1 MFSARPKAFIRSL
14 RFRLIL
20 WNAVAVLLT
29 VAAVLYFVRQ
39 GVGTEL
45 RSEMDLVL
53 MSDLDDI
60 VRRVEDAVSSDLRT
74 LRTELELRSQ
84 DHQHDRW
91 YVAFLDQKGERLWAS
106 SRAPAPVIAELA
118 DKQFVDR
125 RGFRIL
131 QTRLRSPV
139 GDVAVVRV
147 GASYAALHESLNRI
161 DRVAMLVGMGML
173 ALAPILG
180 VILALRAIAPL
191 SQLVE
196 TAEGL
201 RPGRGMERLP
211 TRDAGDELDR
221 LAEAFNR
228 LLDRM
233 GDYLRQKHDFLN
245 NAAHE
250 LRTPLAAIRS
260 TVEVQL
266 DRPDLAE
273 DQREVLTQVIEE
285 TAALHHLVSQLLTL
299 ASSDVDRLA
308 SHAEPVNLTN
318 VTRDAVEMFRAVA
331 EVSDI
336 SIISDL
342 TPNCIVEGNQNSLR
356 QVLNNLLDNAIK
368 FTAIAPTAGHP
379 SRPRQVTVRLVG
391 DSASSTVRLTVAD
404 TGIGVAAEDVPRL
417 GERFYRVDKARQR
430 STGVGGTGLGLS
442 ICKAIIDAHRGQLD
456 IASDLGTGTT
466 VTITIPLM
474 AVMSKESR
482 LDATNT
488 HH

>member
-1 MFSARPKAFIRSL
+1 M
-14 RFRLIL
+14 
-20 WNAVAVLLT
+20 
-29 VAAVLYFVRQ
+29 
-39 GVGTEL
+39 
-45 RSEMDLVL
+45 
-53 MSDLDDI
+53 
-60 VRRVEDAVSSDLRT
+60 
-74 LRTELELRSQ
+74 
-84 DHQHDRW
+84 
-91 YVAFLDQKGERLWAS
+91 

-118 DKQFVDR
+118 DKTFVDR
-125 RGFRIL
+125 EGFRIL

-139 GDVAVVRV
+139 GEVAVVRV

-161 DRVAMLVGMGML
+161 DRVAMLAGMGML

-180 VILALRAIAPL
+180 VLLALRAITPL
-191 SQLVE
+191 SKLVE

-201 RPGRGMERLP
+201 RPGRVMERLP
-211 TRDAGDELDR
+211 IRDSGDELDR

-233 GDYLRQKHDFLN
+233 GDYMRQKHDFLN

-266 DRPDLAE
+266 DRPDLSE

-318 VTRDAVEMFRAVA
+318 VTGEAVEMFRAVA

-336 SIISDL
+336 SIVCDL
-342 TPNCIVEGNQNSLR
+342 TPNCIVEGNKNSLR

-368 FTAIAPTAGHP
+368 FTAIAPTAGQS
-379 SRPRQVTVRLVG
+379 SRPRQVAVRLVV
-391 DSASSTVRLTVAD
+391 DSASNTVQLTVAD
-404 TGIGVAAEDVPRL
+404 TGIGVAAEDLPRL
-417 GERFYRVDKARQR
+417 GERFYRVDKARRR

-442 ICKAIIDAHRGQLD
+442 ICKAIINAHRGQFE
-456 IASDLGTGTT
+456 IASDFGTGTT

-474 AVMSKESR
+474 AVLTKESR
-482 LDATNT
+482 LDVISANR
-488 HH
+488 